1 MDIYLGIAFYRSKIV
16 KIARKCDKM
25 AMAWVWSGM
34 VAASV
39 LYGILNDTIG
49 AVGSAAMEGAAAAVE
64 LCLGMAGVMC
74 LWMDSAACSGRFW
87 GGCCPTQ
94 PVTRTRWPPC
104 QATCPPT
111 CWAWETPPRLWA

>member
-49 AVGSAAMEGAAAAVE
+49 AVGSAEI
-64 LCLGMAGVMC
+64 
-74 LWMDSAACSGRFW
+74 GRAH
-87 GGCCPTQ
+87 
-94 PVTRTRWPPC
+94 V
-104 QATCPPT
+104 
-111 CWAWETPPRLWA
+111 